1 MNNSVIF
8 VIVLFLANLFLVNDP
23 IFCQKNPFDKK
34 KIEIENR
41 YDDELNKTRT
51 YSPETAKMKKIVK
64 DTLNADSAIFV
75 LYSNGQVCS
84 QTLYSSGIKNGI
96 YKEYYS
102 NGQIRKIDLY
112 KNGYIDKDFE
122 AFPFYYGKFCY
133 FYGFKIYKRKD
144 IIYSYDGTPSLIV
157 FMGIYDGKKVEI
169 NIEFVYGVLFG
180 AWIYNKKNIL
190 IKQFDWDLNT
200 ETWVAPGV
208 NHVLSKEARRY
219 FRKLFKKEGII
230 TII

>member
-23 IFCQKNPFDKK
+23 IFCQQNPFDKK
-34 KIEIENR
+34 KIEIADQYR
-41 YDDELNKTRT
+41 DELNKTRT

-75 LYSNGQVCS
+75 LYSNGQVCT
-84 QTLYSSGIKNGI
+84 QTLYSGGIENGI

-102 NGQIRKIDLY
+102 NGQIRMIDFY
-112 KNGYIDKDFE
+112 KNGYFVEDFE
-122 AFPFYYGKFCY
+122 SFPFDYGKFCY
-133 FYGFKIYKRKD
+133 LYGFKIYKRKD
-144 IIYSYDGTPSLIV
+144 ITFSYDGTPSLIV
-157 FMGIYDGKKVEI
+157 FMGIYDGKKVQI
-169 NIEFVYGVLFG
+169 NIDFVYGVLYG
-180 AWIYNKKNIL
+180 AWIFNKKNFL

-208 NHVLSKEARRY
+208 NHVISKKQLRY
-219 FRKLFKKEGII
+219 ERKLFKKEGII
-230 TII
+230 TIR